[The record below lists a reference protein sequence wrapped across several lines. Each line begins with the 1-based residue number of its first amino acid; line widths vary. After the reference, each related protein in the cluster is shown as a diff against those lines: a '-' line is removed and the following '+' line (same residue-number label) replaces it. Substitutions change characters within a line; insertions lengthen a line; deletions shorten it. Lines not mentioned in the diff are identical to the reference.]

1 MIVVQAV
8 DPTLRRAALR
18 AASPEEDVVMGA
30 LAHEAIDFGFPRL
43 VIRGPSVRRRPVPDG
58 VPTLD
63 VDEALLRSWEAKRR
77 TLDLQPTWSD
87 HLVGQLTAAMDD
99 RAIRSG
105 VADRALGELSR
116 AAGARLP
123 LPLRSFARRVLD
135 FPWRYRSLHSV
146 ADACGTSRGALKA
159 RFRRRGLSTPFS
171 YLQWYRALALAGF
184 LSDRSVTVATAAH
197 RLGFTSDGNLCR
209 MLSSVTGMT
218 PTEVRTPVGWRRLV
232 ITHAWEYLSHEDL
245 EAWALMDDLFGRHAA

>member
-30 LAHEAIDFGFPRL
+30 LSHEAIDFGFPRL
-43 VIRGPSVRRRPVPDG
+43 VIRGPAVRRRPVPRG

-63 VDEALLRSWEAKRR
+63 VDEPLLRTWEARR
-77 TLDLQPTWSD
+77 RALDLQPTSSD
-87 HLVGQLTAAMDD
+87 HLVAQLSAVMED
-99 RAIRSG
+99 RAVRNAF
-105 VADRALGELSR
+105 ADRALGELSR

-123 LPLRSFARRVLD
+123 LPLRGFARRVLE
-135 FPWRYRSLHSV
+135 FPWRYRSLHAV

-159 RFRRRGLSTPFS
+159 RFRRRGLPTPFS
-171 YLQWYRALALAGF
+171 YLRWYRVLALAGL
-184 LSDRSVTVATAAH
+184 LSDRSITVATAAH

-209 MLSSVTGMT
+209 MLWSVAGMT
-218 PTEVRTPVGWRRLV
+218 PTEVRTVVGWRRLV
-232 ITHAWEYLSHEDL
+232 ITHAWEYLSHEEL